1 MGRMQAAKDVIA
13 SQDVL
18 VTIFEQIESFF
29 RRLEEYT
36 SVPMTDSM
44 KGVMV
49 KIMLEVLEV
58 FAIIT
63 KEIKEGRAS
72 ESIADKS

>member
-1 MGRMQAAKDVIA
+1 MIA
-13 SQDVL
+13 SQDAL

>member
-1 MGRMQAAKDVIA
+1 MIA
-13 SQDVL
+13 SQDAL

-29 RRLEEYT
+29 RRFEEYA
-36 SVPMTDSM
+36 SAPMTDLM
-44 KGVMV
+44 KDVMV
-49 KIMLEVLEV
+49 KIMLELLKI
-58 FAIIT
+58 FAIMT

>member
-1 MGRMQAAKDVIA
+1 MIA

-18 VTIFEQIESFF
+18 ITIFEQIESFF

>member
-1 MGRMQAAKDVIA
+1 MIA

>member
-1 MGRMQAAKDVIA
+1 MIA
-13 SQDVL
+13 SQDAL

-44 KGVMV
+44 KGVIV
-49 KIMLEVLEV
+49 KIMLEVLEI